1 MKTCPQCGT
10 TYESAT
16 TFCARDGEVLEETAA
31 SEEMIG
37 RVLDGQ
43 YEIESFIARGG
54 MGTLYRAR
62 HILLGDRVAIK
73 TLKPEMR
80 GNAEW
85 LRRFQR
91 EGRAARRI
99 RHQNAVTVYDLRT
112 SAEGLTYMVMEY
124 VEGHSLDQELKR
136 RGRLSP
142 AEAWEILAPIV
153 GALEEAHEQGVVHRD
168 LKPEN
173 VMLNRTAEG
182 ELQVKL
188 LDLGIAKLRDVAETR
203 AGDGGALTLAGQIL
217 GTPYYMSP
225 EQWGEPSRD
234 GRAEIDGRA
243 DIYSLG
249 VIFYELIT
257 GAKPFLGQTIG
268 ELRQGHVSRRVPLL
282 HRVVGGVPEEF
293 ARVVERAMAKDRA
306 DRPATAEVF
315 AAEMRAALGFAPA
328 VRRTP
333 EADEYDTKAAVLP
346 DLELSQTLIRENP
359 TEATHAAT
367 PVAGIEAATQVPPA
381 SQRAA
386 TTAAPVEPQTGARA
400 PVQTPPQLLPQT
412 PPQQTPQRQTPQQ
425 TPPPQQT
432 PQQTQQMP
440 QPSPPASH
448 AQVAAQR
455 GARRPPFKLIAVG
468 AFALVLACVVVA
480 GGWLAWTSWQARGAA
495 GAERELGAAGDG
507 AVAPPARFE
516 LMNYW
521 IEAFDATAKQEAGRR
536 VASKE
541 LWLASGQQFKFH
553 FVARERGYLYIV
565 GPGAGNAP
573 TTFLTARPTGIMKT
587 NLAPAGA
594 DFAFPYGDEQVLE
607 LDKNPGTE
615 EYIVIFSR
623 TPLLAPAFLATEAG
637 HELTPAELKELEDLR
652 ARAKTALPVGDVKD
666 ADGESGAVT
675 VAVQATA
682 APTEPVIFDI
692 RIEHR

>member
-31 SEEMIG
+31 SEEMVG

-80 GNAEW
+80 GNTEW

-91 EGRAARRI
+91 EGRAARRF
-99 RHQNAVTVYDLRT
+99 RHPNAVTVYDLRT

-124 VEGHSLDQELKR
+124 VEGRSLDQELKR
-136 RGRLSP
+136 RGCLSP
-142 AEAWEILAPIV
+142 SEAWEILAPIV
-153 GALEEAHEQGVVHRD
+153 GALEAAHEHGVVHRD

-173 VMLNRTAEG
+173 VMLNRTVEG

-234 GRAEIDGRA
+234 GGAEIDGRA

-257 GAKPFLGQTIG
+257 GAKPFLGNTIG

-282 HRVVGGVPEEF
+282 HRVVEGVPEEF
-293 ARVVERAMAKDRA
+293 ALAVERAMAKDRA

-328 VRRTP
+328 VQRTQ

-346 DLELSQTLIRENP
+346 DFELSQTLIRENP
-359 TEATHAAT
+359 NEATHAAT
-367 PVAGIEAATQVPPA
+367 PVAGIDTATQFPPV

-386 TTAAPVEPQTGARA
+386 TTAAPAEPQ
-400 PVQTPPQLLPQT
+400 
-412 PPQQTPQRQTPQQ
+412 
-425 TPPPQQT
+425 
-432 PQQTQQMP
+432 
-440 QPSPPASH
+440 
-448 AQVAAQR
+448 
-455 GARRPPFKLIAVG
+455 
-468 AFALVLACVVVA
+468 
-480 GGWLAWTSWQARGAA
+480 A
-495 GAERELGAAGDG
+495 GA
-507 AVAPPARFE
+507 
-516 LMNYW
+516 
-521 IEAFDATAKQEAGRR
+521 
-536 VASKE
+536 
-541 LWLASGQQFKFH
+541 
-553 FVARERGYLYIV
+553 
-565 GPGAGNAP
+565 
-573 TTFLTARPTGIMKT
+573 
-587 NLAPAGA
+587 
-594 DFAFPYGDEQVLE
+594 
-607 LDKNPGTE
+607 
-615 EYIVIFSR
+615 
-623 TPLLAPAFLATEAG
+623 
-637 HELTPAELKELEDLR
+637 
-652 ARAKTALPVGDVKD
+652 
-666 ADGESGAVT
+666 
-675 VAVQATA
+675 
-682 APTEPVIFDI
+682 
-692 RIEHR
+692 

>member
-10 TYESAT
+10 SYESAT

-31 SEEMIG
+31 GEEMIG

-80 GNAEW
+80 NNAEW

-91 EGRAARRI
+91 EGRAARRF

-142 AEAWEILAPIV
+142 HEAWEILAPIV

-249 VIFYELIT
+249 VIFYELVT

-282 HRVVGGVPEEF
+282 HKVVGGVPEEF
-293 ARVVERAMAKDRA
+293 ARAVERAIAKDRA

-328 VRRTP
+328 VRRMP
-333 EADEYDTKAAVLP
+333 EADEYDTKAAGLP
-346 DLELSQTLIRENP
+346 DFELSQTLIRENP

-367 PVAGIEAATQVPPA
+367 PVAGIETATQVPPA

-400 PVQTPPQLLPQT
+400 SVQTPPQLLPQT
-412 PPQQTPQRQTPQQ
+412 PPQM
-425 TPPPQQT
+425 

-448 AQVAAQR
+448 AHVAAQR
-455 GARRPPFKLIAVG
+455 GARRSPFKLIAVG

-480 GGWLAWTSWQARGAA
+480 GGWLAWAGWQARGET
-495 GAERELGAAGDG
+495 GEEREFGAAGGG

-521 IEAFDATAKQEAGRR
+521 IEAFDTAAKQGEGRR

-573 TTFLTARPTGIMKT
+573 TTFLTARPTGIMRT

-666 ADGESGAVT
+666 ADGKSRALT
-675 VAVQATA
+675 VAVEATA
-682 APTEPVIFDI
+682 APSEPVIFDI